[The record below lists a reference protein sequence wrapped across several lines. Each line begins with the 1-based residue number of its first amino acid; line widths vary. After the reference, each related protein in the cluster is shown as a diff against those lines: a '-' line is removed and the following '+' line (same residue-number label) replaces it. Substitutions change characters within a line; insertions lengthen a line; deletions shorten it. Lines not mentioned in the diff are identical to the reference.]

1 MWLVM
6 SNGNKTGTGVYSG
19 DLQRTTGPNP
29 FDNANPFNPN
39 MVVRTTVGNAT
50 FTFSD
55 ANNGTFN
62 YTVNGVNQ
70 SKPIQRLGFSSPVTI
85 CK

>member
-1 MWLVM
+1 
-6 SNGNKTGTGVYSG
+6 
-19 DLQRTTGPNP
+19 
-29 FDNANPFNPN
+29 

>member
-1 MWLVM
+1 
-6 SNGNKTGTGVYSG
+6 
-19 DLQRTTGPNP
+19 
-29 FDNANPFNPN
+29 
-39 MVVRTTVGNAT
+39 VVRTTVGNAT

-70 SKPIQRLGFSSPVTI
+70 SKPIQRLSFSSPVTI